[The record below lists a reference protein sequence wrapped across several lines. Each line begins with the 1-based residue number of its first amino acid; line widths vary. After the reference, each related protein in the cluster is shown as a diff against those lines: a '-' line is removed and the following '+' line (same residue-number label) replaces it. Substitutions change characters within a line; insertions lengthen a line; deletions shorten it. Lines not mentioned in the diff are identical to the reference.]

1 MLVHYKEGNIELR
14 AEDKFVAKIL
24 FKIKVLQFKG
34 QTFEDFFVS
43 IMTKANSEFQAVK
56 AYGNIGD
63 RKNDGFIRSTGT
75 YYQVFAPEDIMKD
88 KTINEAVKKLE
99 EDFRGLYE
107 NWNDVCK
114 IQKYYFVI
122 NDRYQG
128 LPYPIIQKVEEL
140 NNDEMYAGIE
150 IQTFTAKDLEKIFG
164 QLREED
170 VFDVVG
176 FIPEVSADMI
186 EFEALNEV
194 VDYLL
199 NTELPLDDADK
210 LVVPD
215 FDEKILFN
223 GLSDEVGTK
232 LLTGS
237 YQEGILRRY
246 FNENPGVKEILQ
258 QKFHA
263 FYLLSCK
270 EIPDEGESIADC
282 RYYFILEKASPK
294 RTVAIYACVGVLM
307 SYYFSSCDIFEEPS

>member
-1 MLVHYKEGNIELR
+1 MR

-24 FKIKVLQFKG
+24 FKIKILQFKG

-43 IMTKANSEFQAVK
+43 VMTKANTEFQAVK

-63 RKNDGFIRSTGT
+63 RKNDGFVRSTGT
-75 YYQVFAPEDIMKD
+75 YYQVFAPEDIMKE
-88 KTINEAVKKLE
+88 KTMKEAVKKLE
-99 EDFRGLYE
+99 DDFQGLYV
-107 NWNDVCK
+107 NWNDTCK

-128 LPYPIIQKVEEL
+128 LPPPIIQKVEEL
-140 NNDEMYAGIE
+140 NNNEIYTDIE
-150 IQTFTAKDLEKIFG
+150 IQTFTAKDLEKIFE
-164 QLREED
+164 QLKEEYIYD
-170 VFDVVG
+170 VIG
-176 FIPEVSADMI
+176 FIPEISTDMI

-194 VDYLL
+194 VEYLL
-199 NTELPLDDADK
+199 NTELPQGDEDK
-210 LVVPD
+210 LIVPD

-223 GLSDEVGTK
+223 GLSDEVGAK

-237 YQEGILRRY
+237 YQEGILQKY
-246 FNENPGVKEILQ
+246 FNENPGIKEILQ

-263 FYLLSCK
+263 FYLLARE
-270 EIPDEGESIADC
+270 EIPDGGENYADC

-307 SYYFSSCDIFEEPS
+307 SYYFSSCDIFEEPR